1 MNKIL
6 SIQKIT
12 NIEYMCFMTLCAG
25 SVCHPRAL
33 SNPARIFMY
42 PDCSGHQ
49 GTVLYDNRP
58 QASSIHS
65 TQISLSLINSQ
76 IDTKISISQHLVTK
90 LIYHFD

>member
-1 MNKIL
+1 
-6 SIQKIT
+6 
-12 NIEYMCFMTLCAG
+12 MTLCAG
-25 SVCHPRAL
+25 SVCHPRAQ
-33 SNPARIFMY
+33 SKPARIFMY

-76 IDTKISISQHLVTK
+76 IDTKISIFSTFSNQINLS
-90 LIYHFD
+90 F